1 VREKYDVLDWVRWMR
16 AEGCTHIYALG
27 ESLGASVLIQTVAV
41 DPVFRAIVAEC
52 AYVDLQTIA
61 EYRVR
66 EHLHLPKCVS
76 GIAARVVVSSGMAY
90 AKVRYGL
97 DLTEASPLS
106 AMRKSRTPTLL
117 IHGIND
123 VETPVFHSKRLAEAN
138 AVAVL
143 WLVPNANHTSAS
155 SAAPEE
161 FQRRVLEWF
170 AQH

>member
-1 VREKYDVLDWVRWMR
+1 MVRRQSISKRTWTDVKASAHGRSGGELVTFGVREKYDVLDWVRWMR

-97 DLTEASPLS
+97 
-106 AMRKSRTPTLL
+106 
-117 IHGIND
+117 
-123 VETPVFHSKRLAEAN
+123 
-138 AVAVL
+138 
-143 WLVPNANHTSAS
+143 
-155 SAAPEE
+155 
-161 FQRRVLEWF
+161 
-170 AQH
+170 